1 MQHSSPSPFQFTLK
15 NGNVF
20 INHASSKRKIDDVF
34 VKLDEL
40 TTHIQKQNK
49 TIQLLN
55 EEIQLMKRTCTFQA
69 TAKTN
74 NEVTFVESSPMT
86 DLYNTMQ
93 ITNFSI
99 ASDIVA
105 SEQQSNDE
113 EVLALDSDD
122 GDDDEEDGND
132 EDTDDDNNDEDTDDD
147 NNDDAT
153 DDDDND
159 DATDDANKDD
169 KNGDDNDDDT
179 EDGKGIGKED
189 NGDMIK
195 SVNPSI
201 DNAGDQSVRLNL
213 NDVLLY
219 DGNKKHIRIDVNN
232 GIARGKSV
240 SRIKIYIG
248 RTLVGKSILRRR
260 NPKRLSYLQH
270 LLLDLEKAK
279 FPLIDIHVA
288 PMSSTASLLEIVY
301 KGSRYIVYLDD
312 HHVGNSK
319 NQFVIGNHG
328 KVCYNNY
335 PALHLMYVRIPDSMK
350 IKKELIKFRSQS
362 APNNRPFVEID
373 ISQSK
378 VFIMDCDENNLQ
390 SDHQVLY
397 EEKILLSKRRHKFS
411 F

>member
-34 VKLDEL
+34 VKLDQL
-40 TTHIQKQNK
+40 TTYIQKQNK

-55 EEIQLMKRTCTFQA
+55 EEIQLLKRTCTSQA
-69 TAKTN
+69 TGKTN

-105 SEQQSNDE
+105 SDDAFSEQQSNDE

-122 GDDDEEDGND
+122 GDDDEEDDND
-132 EDTDDDNNDEDTDDD
+132 ED
-147 NNDDAT
+147 T

-159 DATDDANKDD
+159 DATDDDNNDEDTNDDNKDD

-189 NGDMIK
+189 NGDVIK
-195 SVNPSI
+195 SVNPSN
-201 DNAGDQSVRLNL
+201 DNAGDQSVRLDL

-219 DGNKKHIRIDVNN
+219 DGIKKHIRIDVNN
-232 GIARGKSV
+232 GSASGKSV

-279 FPLIDIHVA
+279 FPLIGIHVA
-288 PMSSTASLLEIVY
+288 PMSSTASLLEIVF
-301 KGSRYIVYLDD
+301 KGSRYIVHLDD
-312 HHVGNSK
+312 EHVANSD
-319 NQFVIGNHG
+319 NRLVIANHG

-362 APNNRPFVEID
+362 APNNRPFVEVD
-373 ISQSK
+373 INQSK

-390 SDHQVLY
+390 SDHRILY